1 MFEIRNLQDGSI
13 EVDSG
18 KAVSKR
24 SPGKLRQLNTDT
36 GLYVGVYPFLNFH
49 SILNGLHQAILI
61 VLVNGIRLIFFIIFK
76 SFSIGGMPDIMYY
89 TSRRYYSGIIGCISE
104 IVLGGEL
111 KLSLDPETLGTA
123 HNVEPGYF

>member
-1 MFEIRNLQDGSI
+1 
-13 EVDSG
+13 
-18 KAVSKR
+18 
-24 SPGKLRQLNTDT
+24 
-36 GLYVGVYPFLNFH
+36 
-49 SILNGLHQAILI
+49 
-61 VLVNGIRLIFFIIFK
+61 
-76 SFSIGGMPDIMYY
+76 MPDIMYY

>member
-1 MFEIRNLQDGSI
+1 MKL
-13 EVDSG
+13 DS
-18 KAVSKR
+18 
-24 SPGKLRQLNTDT
+24 
-36 GLYVGVYPFLNFH
+36 F
-49 SILNGLHQAILI
+49 SIL
-61 VLVNGIRLIFFIIFK
+61 II

>member
-1 MFEIRNLQDGSI
+1 MDRNLQNGSI
-13 EVDSG
+13 QVDGGAEVN
-18 KAVSKR
+18 KR

-36 GLYVGVYPFLNFH
+36 GLYVGRLDRCARIS
-49 SILNGLHQAILI
+49 SINLKLEHFPSAG
-61 VLVNGIRLIFFIIFK
+61 GI
-76 SFSIGGMPDIMYY
+76 PDIMYY

-111 KLSLDPETLGTA
+111 KLSLDPETLGLA